1 MVISRFYDVFTTYKY
16 IPDLKG
22 ETNLMVS
29 VFNFGWTGILTI
41 QILALCLL
49 TYTAYIYCFKTIE
62 TIKVDEKNTLREF
75 ISIFHF
81 NNPNDFFKLFYKLPS
96 NKHSL
101 VYSIGAIVPKALII
115 ISLTVGTSTTML
127 IFNDSYRKM
136 YREFKIPTFLYLTM
150 IAIIVFLTVDFY
162 KRERKK
168 RIKNTAANNGYKQ
181 AGR

>member
-1 MVISRFYDVFTTYKY
+1 
-16 IPDLKG
+16 
-22 ETNLMVS
+22 
-29 VFNFGWTGILTI
+29 
-41 QILALCLL
+41 
-49 TYTAYIYCFKTIE
+49 
-62 TIKVDEKNTLREF
+62 LREF

-127 IFNDSYRKM
+127 IFNESYRTM

-162 KRERKK
+162 KQERNK
-168 RIKNTAANNGYKQ
+168 RIKNTATKNKAN
-181 AGR
+181 AGGSSSVGSNDKKDEIE